1 MWTCEGLFE
10 SLSLLGNGPRKM
22 TGSHG
27 ALDLTFGGP
36 PRMLFTVAI
45 LVPIAIAS

>member
-1 MWTCEGLFE
+1 MCEGLFE
-10 SLSLLGNGPRKM
+10 SFSLLGNGLRKM

-36 PRMLFTVAI
+36 SRMFFTVAI
-45 LVPIAIAS
+45 SVPIAVAN